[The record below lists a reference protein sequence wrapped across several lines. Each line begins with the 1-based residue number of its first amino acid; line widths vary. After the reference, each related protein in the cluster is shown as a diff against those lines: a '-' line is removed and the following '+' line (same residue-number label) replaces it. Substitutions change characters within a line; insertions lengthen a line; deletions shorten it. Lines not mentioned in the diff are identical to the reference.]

1 MNKDLCRNI
10 FAGPGFGPP
19 FSKEPAA
26 QAIEMSPV
34 AQGLRAI
41 SEYGISSDHRRAI
54 IH

>member
-1 MNKDLCRNI
+1 MNKDLYRSI
-10 FAGPGFGPP
+10 FEGAGFSPP

-26 QAIEMSPV
+26 HAIEMSPV